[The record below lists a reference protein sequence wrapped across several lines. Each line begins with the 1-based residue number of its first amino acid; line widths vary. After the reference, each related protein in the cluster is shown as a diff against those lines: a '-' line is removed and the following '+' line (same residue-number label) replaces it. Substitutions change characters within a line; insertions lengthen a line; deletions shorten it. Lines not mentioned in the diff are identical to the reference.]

1 MITINLY
8 IQKVEFTVPISCVSH
23 LKICQALAGCQLN
36 PGFPSQGAFFLFPL
50 LHSAYLW
57 YSYNHTLLSRAL
69 SDPCVSFLASCS
81 QQTELYFVVTWPG
94 AIVRWQGLLAEPWA
108 RSSPSSTHL
117 CQSHQT
123 TIIISWNH
131 TAHHCHWDKCTSHRS
146 KWATQGRWL
155 LNSIK
160 MHSVPLWIR
169 V

>member
-8 IQKVEFTVPISCVSH
+8 VQKVEFTVPISCVTH
-23 LKICQALAGCQLN
+23 LKICQALAGCQPN

-57 YSYNHTLLSRAL
+57 YSYNHTLFSRAL
-69 SDPCVSFLASCS
+69 GDSCVSFLASCS
-81 QQTELYFVVTWPG
+81 QQTIIFHCH
-94 AIVRWQGLLAEPWA
+94 LARCNAQMA
-108 RSSPSSTHL
+108 RAAGRAMCQEQPFQLALVSKPSDH
-117 CQSHQT
+117 
-123 TIIISWNH
+123 IIISWNH
-131 TAHHCHWDKCTSHRS
+131 TAHHCHWDKRTSHRS

-155 LNSIK
+155 LNSTK